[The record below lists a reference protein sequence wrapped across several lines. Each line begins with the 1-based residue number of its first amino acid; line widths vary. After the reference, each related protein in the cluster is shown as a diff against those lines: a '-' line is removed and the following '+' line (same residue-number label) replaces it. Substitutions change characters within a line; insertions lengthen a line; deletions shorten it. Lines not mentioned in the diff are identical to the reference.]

1 MLDLLDKDFKSAIEN
16 MFRESNKT
24 FTNNKMKNSKQYH
37 TKQKTSIK
45 KQKLFEKKNRN
56 CGLEKHKSSNS
67 AHLSWQGKK
76 KVNLKIGQLHSLGN
90 RQEKE

>member
-45 KQKLFEKKNRN
+45 KQKLFEKKIEIVD
-56 CGLEKHKSSNS
+56 LKSTK
-67 AHLSWQGKK
+67 AQTQH
-76 KVNLKIGQLHSLGN
+76 I
-90 RQEKE
+90 

>member
-45 KQKLFEKKNRN
+45 KQKL
-56 CGLEKHKSSNS
+56 L
-67 AHLSWQGKK
+67 GKK
-76 KVNLKIGQLHSLGN
+76 IEVVDLKSTKAQTQHI
-90 RQEKE
+90 

>member
-45 KQKLFEKKNRN
+45 KQKL
-56 CGLEKHKSSNS
+56 L
-67 AHLSWQGKK
+67 GKK
-76 KVNLKIGQLHSLGN
+76 IEVVDLKSTKAQTQHT
-90 RQEKE
+90 